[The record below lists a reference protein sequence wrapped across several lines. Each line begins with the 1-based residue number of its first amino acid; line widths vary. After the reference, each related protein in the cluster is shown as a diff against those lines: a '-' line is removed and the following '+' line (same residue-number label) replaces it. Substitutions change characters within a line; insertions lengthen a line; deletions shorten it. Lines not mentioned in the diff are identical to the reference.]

1 MLSKPHCKTVR
12 QRDARSEKVGGVDE
26 RAGGGV
32 RLQAV
37 LVRKRSKALGLLG
50 SDWKKRRVALYGRG
64 NALAPRNVLLV
75 LSEPASDE
83 VTEELELDA
92 ASAGEARRSEVGGF
106 VCVEVPNPRRRRGG
120 GGDDDAGALV
130 FRPEP
135 FVEAHVDEW
144 LAAIADRTVIEPIR
158 VWHMVCFFVVI
169 VVVEHHLL

>member
-1 MLSKPHCKTVR
+1 M
-12 QRDARSEKVGGVDE
+12 
-26 RAGGGV
+26 
-32 RLQAV
+32 

-106 VCVEVPNPRRRRGG
+106 VCVEVPNPRAGGAAAAATTTRARSSSGPSPSSRRTSTSGSRRSPTRS
-120 GGDDDAGALV
+120 ARAARATR
-130 FRPEP
+130 RP
-135 FVEAHVDEW
+135 
-144 LAAIADRTVIEPIR
+144 RIR
-158 VWHMVCFFVVI
+158 PRSSSG
-169 VVVEHHLL
+169 